1 MAKTATD
8 EAAVQLATRLP
19 ASLLQRVKLWCVERD
34 VTMMTF
40 VADAIREKLGRERQG

>member
-1 MAKTATD
+1 MAKTVTD
-8 EAAVQLATRLP
+8 EAAVQLATCLP

-40 VADAIREKLGRERQG
+40 VADAIREKLGREDRG